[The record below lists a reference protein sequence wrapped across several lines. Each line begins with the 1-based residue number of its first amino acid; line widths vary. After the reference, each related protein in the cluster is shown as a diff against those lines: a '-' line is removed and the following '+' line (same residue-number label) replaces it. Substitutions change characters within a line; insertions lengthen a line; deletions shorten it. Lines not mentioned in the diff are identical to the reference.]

1 MLACSQSSQSILEPH
16 ADMLSDLSV
25 NASASCMHA
34 LSALSQCLSLMQTC
48 RHGYSALS
56 AHSALTSATGAST
69 TGSVGGRGPRLA
81 SAPRVVLGE
90 HQHQGLLRHCLP
102 HHEHQGSIVAIR
114 MGLFE
119 QKKMKNVQI
128 FKSIKPQFFI
138 RNDSISWYT
147 S

>member
-1 MLACSQSSQSILEPH
+1 MTSWSTSPWKYAACVAPWEILRP
-16 ADMLSDLSV
+16 S
-25 NASASCMHA
+25 
-34 LSALSQCLSLMQTC
+34 
-48 RHGYSALS
+48 YSALS

-69 TGSVGGRGPRLA
+69 TGPVGGRGPRLA

-90 HQHQGLLRHCLP
+90 HQHQGLLRHRLP

-119 QKKMKNVQI
+119 PKKMKNVQI
-128 FKSIKPQFFI
+128 FKLFPAQSPNFSSVMIQFHGTPAKSFYFVGVLLNGC
-138 RNDSISWYT
+138 RT